1 MTGDGK
7 KITCKI
13 LDYWQ
18 VFLEFSEYLQGLRDE
33 EIMARRRVVGR
44 A

>member
-18 VFLEFSEYLQGLRDE
+18 VFLEYLQGLRDE